1 MKAIV
6 LNSFG
11 SADNFSLQHLDT
23 PVPAGREVLVKI
35 KAAAFNPIDY
45 QMRKGL
51 RESAR
56 MHSPVLGREF
66 SGIVEATGSEVVNF
80 QPGDEVF
87 AASGSMGSNGTYA
100 EYITVPY
107 EVLAHKPASIS
118 FEEAAAVPV
127 AGLTAWQCFTRLHID
142 PAQRVFITGGAG
154 GVGAFLIKLL
164 KAHQIHQVVTTAGN
178 TISHDA
184 LLELGLADNQ
194 VIDYK
199 APELLKTVAA
209 VYPGQPFDFSIDLV
223 GGSLSEIAAEV
234 LKLNG
239 IYADVTFLATEK
251 ARETLFDNGATIVNV
266 ANYAYSLA
274 GKPEWFGEQLDLFG
288 RLFTNGSITAPLIN
302 IVGDLSVASV
312 KQAHLLMENNQTN
325 GRKVVMRV
333 GPD

>member
-6 LNSFG
+6 LDAFG
-11 SADNFSLQHLDT
+11 AAENFSMRQLDT
-23 PVPAGREVLVKI
+23 PVAGAGQVLVQI

-66 SGIVEATGSEVVNF
+66 SGIVEATGNEIVNF
-80 QPGDEVF
+80 KPGDEVF

-100 EYITVPY
+100 EYITLPY
-107 EVLAHKPASIS
+107 EVLAHKPAGIS

-127 AGLTAWQCFTRLHID
+127 AGLTAWQCFKRLHID
-142 PAQRVFITGGAG
+142 PLQRIFITGGAG

-164 KAHQIHQVVTTAGN
+164 KAHQIHQIVTTAGN
-178 TISHDA
+178 TISRNA
-184 LLELGLADNQ
+184 LLELGLTASQ
-194 VIDYK
+194 IIDYK
-199 APELLKTVAA
+199 APELLKKVTA
-209 VYPGQPFDFSIDLV
+209 VYPGQRFDFSVDLV
-223 GGSLSEIAAEV
+223 GGLLSEIAAEV

-239 IYADVTFLATEK
+239 IYADVTFLATEN
-251 ARETLFDNGATIVNV
+251 ARGTLFDNGATIVNV

-274 GKPEWFGEQLDLFG
+274 GKTEWFGEQLDLFG
-288 RLFTNGSITAPLIN
+288 RLFTNGSITAPLIT
-302 IVGDLSVASV
+302 IVGDLSAASV

-333 GPD
+333 E